1 MIKFINCNKRNY
13 LKKLNSLILKR
24 PRSTEKTIKKVNA
37 ILRDLKKN
45 GDKALLKYEKKF
57 SRNSEIKSKKS
68 YKFLDRKIIKAIN
81 LSYDRI
87 YKFHSKQKIKNFS
100 YTDSLKNNL
109 KYKYLP
115 IDSVGIYVPGG
126 SASYPSTVLMSAIP
140 AIIAG
145 VRRIVMVNP
154 KINGKQNP
162 AVLYAAK
169 KCGIKEI
176 YSIGGAQSVG
186 ALAFGTKKIKK
197 VDKIVGPGNI
207 YVTTAKRQVYGEAGI
222 DMLAGPS
229 EITVVADQNANPD
242 WIAADLLAQAE
253 HDINSQCIL
262 IAKDYK
268 IILKVKNSINNQIK
282 NLPRKKIAATSL
294 KKNGIFIL
302 SGSDNKISE
311 LVNLIAP
318 EHLELNVKNYNKIVK
333 KIKNTG
339 SICLGKYSAMAV
351 TDYTAGPNHILPT
364 NSSAKFSSGLSV
376 FDFYK
381 RISLVILSKKGIE
394 TIGEQAIKLA
404 KYEGLVGH
412 AKSIEIRIRRK

>member
-1 MIKFINCNKRNY
+1 MTKYIDCNRGNY
-13 LKKLNSLILKR
+13 LRKIYSFILKR
-24 PRSTEKTIKKVNA
+24 PKSTKNVIKTVNN
-37 ILRDLKKN
+37 ILNDLKKN
-45 GDKALLKYEKKF
+45 GDKALLRYEKKF
-57 SRNSEIKSKKS
+57 SKNSEIKTKSVSKH
-68 YKFLDRKIIKAIN
+68 LDKKIKKAID
-81 LSYDRI
+81 LSYNRI
-87 YKFHSKQKIKNFS
+87 FKFHSKQRVKNFS
-100 YTDSLKNNL
+100 FKDSLKNNI

-115 IDSVGIYVPGG
+115 IDSVGIYVAGG
-126 SASYPSTVLMSAIP
+126 NVSYPSTVLMNAIP
-140 AIIAG
+140 AKIAG
-145 VRRIVMVNP
+145 VKRIVMVNP
-154 KINGKQNP
+154 KINGKQNL

-176 YSIGGAQSVG
+176 YSIGGAQSIG
-186 ALAFGTKKIKK
+186 ALAFGTKNIKK

-207 YVTTAKRQVYGEAGI
+207 YVTTAKKQVYGEVGI

-242 WIAADLLAQAE
+242 WIAADLIAQAE
-253 HDINSQCIL
+253 HDVNSQCIL
-262 IAKDYK
+262 IAKDYTT
-268 IILKVKNSINNQIK
+268 IVKVKNSINKQIK
-282 NLPRKKIAATSL
+282 YLPRKKIAEMSL

-302 SGSDNKISE
+302 CSLDKRISE
-311 LVNLIAP
+311 IVNLIAP
-318 EHLELNVKNYNKIVK
+318 EHLELNIKNYNKLLK

-351 TDYTAGPNHILPT
+351 TDYSAGPNHILPT

-381 RISLVILSKKGIE
+381 RISLVNLSKKGIE

-404 KYEGLVGH
+404 NYEGLVGH

>member
-1 MIKFINCNKRNY
+1 MVT
-13 LKKLNSLILKR
+13 S
-24 PRSTEKTIKKVNA
+24 
-37 ILRDLKKN
+37 
-45 GDKALLKYEKKF
+45 
-57 SRNSEIKSKKS
+57 
-68 YKFLDRKIIKAIN
+68 
-81 LSYDRI
+81 
-87 YKFHSKQKIKNFS
+87 
-100 YTDSLKNNL
+100 
-109 KYKYLP
+109 
-115 IDSVGIYVPGG
+115 
-126 SASYPSTVLMSAIP
+126 
-140 AIIAG
+140 IA
-145 VRRIVMVNP
+145 
-154 KINGKQNP
+154 
-162 AVLYAAK
+162 
-169 KCGIKEI
+169 
-176 YSIGGAQSVG
+176 
-186 ALAFGTKKIKK
+186 T
-197 VDKIVGPGNI
+197 
-207 YVTTAKRQVYGEAGI
+207 RQVYGETGI

-229 EITVVADQNANPD
+229 EITVVADKNANPD
-242 WIAADLLAQAE
+242 WIAADLIAQAE

-268 IILKVKNSINNQIK
+268 TIIKVKNSINNQIK

-294 KKNGIFIL
+294 KKNGIFML
-302 SGSDNKISE
+302 SASDNKISE

-333 KIKNTG
+333 RIKNTG

-404 KYEGLVGH
+404 NYEGLVGH